1 MSRIAGVTIPIEK
14 KVEVALTYIFGIGFT
29 KSKEILKK
37 ANIENKRVKDLSEE
51 EESQIRKVLE
61 NEYKVEGDLRREV
74 AGDIKRLKEINC
86 YRGDRHK
93 KGIRYG
99 ELESYL

>member
-93 KGIRYG
+93 KGMPIRG
-99 ELESYL
+99 QSTRK